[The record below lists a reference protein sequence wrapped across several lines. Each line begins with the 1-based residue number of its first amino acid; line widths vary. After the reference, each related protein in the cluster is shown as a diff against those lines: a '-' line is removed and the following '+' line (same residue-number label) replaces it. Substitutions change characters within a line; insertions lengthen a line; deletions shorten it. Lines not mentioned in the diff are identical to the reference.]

1 MKRVLLLL
9 LLGIIFFIGAESCS
23 MRYPSGTPYKIYD
36 KPHQDVK
43 RHFGARKNYW
53 PRREAR
59 GRGRSGY
66 RPHSHRGWYRQ

>member
-1 MKRVLLLL
+1 
-9 LLGIIFFIGAESCS
+9 